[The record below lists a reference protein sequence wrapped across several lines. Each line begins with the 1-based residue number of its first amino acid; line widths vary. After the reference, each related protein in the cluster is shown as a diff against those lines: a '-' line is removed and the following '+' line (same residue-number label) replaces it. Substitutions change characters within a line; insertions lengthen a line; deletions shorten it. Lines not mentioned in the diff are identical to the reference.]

1 MQKSR
6 IDQIGANGN
15 DGLHY
20 NILSPNQPVELAP
33 AAPVRAGIKEYGP
46 TLPISEEIHRVK
58 YRADGETFR
67 ESQSRVANTLADD
80 PEHFYAFRDILLP
93 QRFLPAGRVQASVG
107 SPRKTTAFNCFVSR
121 TIEDSMD
128 GIMDAA
134 KESAQTMRLGGGIGY
149 DFSTLRPR
157 GDKIITLDSKASGV
171 ISFMEIFDAIC
182 KTVSSAGNRR
192 GAQMGVL
199 RIDHPDI
206 EEFIEAKTNSTEL
219 TKFNISIGVTDAF
232 MEAVVKGTDFE
243 LMFKGEAYKRVDAQ
257 YLWDKVMRATW
268 DWAEPGIL
276 FIDRINNYNNLQY
289 CETIAATNPCGE
301 QPLPPYGACLLGSFN
316 LVKYLYQK
324 NLPQNEWFFD
334 WDLYRSDIP
343 TVVRAMDNIID
354 VTTYP
359 LPEQEREAHA
369 KRRMGL
375 GITAL
380 ANAGEAMGLVYG
392 SKGFLKW
399 AEEIFKTLANETYRA
414 SALLAKEKGAFPLYD
429 KKLFN
434 ESLYLPV
441 LDEEVRKLIRKH
453 GIRNSHLTSIAPTG
467 TISLSADNISSG
479 LEPVFSH
486 RYDRTIQTEDGPIVE
501 EVTDYAFR
509 EMGVMGKTADE
520 CTLDEHLSVLVLAS
534 KWVDSAVSKTM
545 NVGENVSWD
554 EFKSIYVQAWK
565 KGCKGATTFR
575 AAGERYGVLNTKD
588 DAGDACY
595 IDLETGQKAC
605 G

>member
-1 MQKSR
+1 MS
-6 IDQIGANGN
+6 DNMDGANVSTN
-15 DGLHY
+15 KLVER
-20 NILSPNQPVELAP
+20 SPAI
-33 AAPVRAGIKEYGP
+33 PVRKEPREFGP
-46 TLPISEEIHRVK
+46 TLPISEEIHAIK

-80 PEHFYAFRDILLP
+80 PEHFYKFREILLP
-93 QRFLPAGRVQASVG
+93 QRFLPAGRVQASIG
-107 SPRKTTAFNCFVSR
+107 SPRKTTAFNCFVSQ
-121 TIEDSMD
+121 TIRDSMD
-128 GIMDAA
+128 GIMEAA
-134 KESAQTMRLGGGIGY
+134 AQSAQTMRLGGGIGY

-157 GDKIITLDSKASGV
+157 GDKIVTLDSKASGV

-219 TKFNISIGVTDAF
+219 TKFNISIGVTDEF
-232 MEAVVKGTDFE
+232 MEAVVKGKEFA
-243 LMFKGEAYKRVDAQ
+243 LKFNGQVYKVVDAQ

-276 FIDRINNYNNLQY
+276 YIDRINEMNNLWY
-289 CETIAATNPCGE
+289 CEEIAATNPCGE

-316 LVKYLYQK
+316 LVKYLQGIGSPFVPK
-324 NLPQNEWFFD
+324 FD
-334 WDLYRSDIP
+334 WEKFIADIP
-343 TVVRAMDNIID
+343 VVVRAMDNIID
-354 VTTYP
+354 RTIYP
-359 LPEQEREAHA
+359 LKEQEEEAKD

-375 GITAL
+375 GVTGL
-380 ANAGEAMGLVYG
+380 ANAGEAMGFPYG
-392 SKGFLKW
+392 SKKFLKFE
-399 AEEIFKTLANETYRA
+399 ADVLKVLANECYRT
-414 SALLAKEKGAFPLYD
+414 SAMLAGEKGVFPLYD
-429 KKLFN
+429 STKYPKGKFIQR
-434 ESLYLPV
+434 
-441 LDEEVRKLIRKH
+441 LDADVQELIQQN

-486 RYDRTIQTEDGPIVE
+486 KYDRTIQTEDGPIVE
-501 EVTDYAFR
+501 EVTDYGYR
-509 EMGVMGKTADE
+509 ELGVVGKTADE
-520 CTLDEHLSVLVLAS
+520 CTLDEHLGALVVAS

-545 NVGENVSWD
+545 NVGADVSWD

-565 KGCKGATTFR
+565 KGCKGCTTFR
-575 AAGERYGVLNTKD
+575 AAGERYGVLNATPKEG
-588 DAGDACY
+588 GDACY
-595 IDLETGQKAC
+595 IDLETGKKEC